1 MIRNIIFWNNKDA
14 KPLSLLF
21 SFEKSNIWF
30 TYYSYIYMLSSI
42 IGYMNANHVHKKEN
56 SIIFMRLIS

>member
-1 MIRNIIFWNNKDA
+1 MPNLY
-14 KPLSLLF
+14 P
-21 SFEKSNIWF
+21 
-30 TYYSYIYMLSSI
+30 YYSHSRKVIYGLLITHIYMLSSM